1 MRFVPG
7 IQTDAM
13 SLYLAGI
20 RFGAAVDPALQVY
33 PSAVP
38 REEGHQVSQLLN
50 EEEESSAFGVQAL
63 RRYSGDC

>member
-38 REEGHQVSQLLN
+38 REEGHQVSQL
-50 EEEESSAFGVQAL
+50 
-63 RRYSGDC
+63 